1 MNYLAFDTIGDLAF
15 GEPFGMLAAA
25 KDMAVVPKDQKRA
38 MDSYGNETK
47 EDDNVTVPVIEAFNN
62 RGEFNLVMG
71 SLPLHWRPL
80 ARRLPG
86 MAQGSRDFK
95 TVAGIAVAAASKRL
109 STATDRVDLMS
120 KLQTGRDS
128 NGNLMSREEMT
139 AEALTLLVAG
149 SDTSSK

>member
-25 KDMAVVPKDQKRA
+25 KDMAVVPKDQQSA
-38 MDSYGNETK
+38 MNSYGKETK
-47 EDDNVTVPVIEAFNN
+47 EEDILTVPVIEAFNN

-86 MAQGSRDFK
+86 LAQGSRDFK

-109 STATDRVDLMS
+109 SSSTDRIDLMS
-120 KLQTGRDS
+120 KLQNSRDS
-128 NGNLMSREEMT
+128 NGNPMSREEMT